1 LRHLVPT
8 LVTLLTTL
16 APALAHAAPA
26 AAPEVSARTKT
37 EPLYDDEPV
46 HLDFALVAG
55 TSGVGTEAALRLGFV
70 EVALDLF
77 PRPPFDFGFG
87 LSASILFTPWAQAS
101 PYVFGR
107 EFFATDGTSGQVVGA
122 GIDLNTSRHSF
133 VALEGGYVFSD
144 DRSFDLQASLGY
156 RF

>member
-1 LRHLVPT
+1 VHAEPA
-8 LVTLLTTL
+8 TT
-16 APALAHAAPA
+16 PA
-26 AAPEVSARTKT
+26 ASARTKT
-37 EPLYDDEPV
+37 KPVYDDQPV
-46 HLDFALVAG
+46 HIDLALVAG

-77 PRPPFDFGFG
+77 PRPPFDFGVG
-87 LSASILFTPWAQAS
+87 LSTSILFTPWAQAS

-107 EFFATDGTSGQVVGA
+107 AFFDSSGESGQVVGA

-133 VALEGGYVFSD
+133 VALEGGYVFSN
-144 DRSFDLQASLGY
+144 DRSFDLQASLGV